1 MAHPPPLVRIVNC
14 SRELR
19 GKTDNFCG
27 GWTAID
33 GFPPRGSRD
42 SLGCFML
49 RNKKRIMLDSV
60 SNVAQRQTILDF
72 MFVFLSVCF
81 LTMWLLLRELFPSP
95 WLINWSSMWPM
106 GYALFYLNRDV
117 AAGMEYLESKNLV
130 HRYEMPLLAPIFN
143 IKGVCLSFAFIIF
156 ETVPKKTSFLEM
168 CNCL

>member
-72 MFVFLSVCF
+72 IFVLSVYF
-81 LTMWLLLRELFPSP
+81 LTM
-95 WLINWSSMWPM
+95 
-106 GYALFYLNRDV
+106 
-117 AAGMEYLESKNLV
+117 
-130 HRYEMPLLAPIFN
+130 
-143 IKGVCLSFAFIIF
+143 
-156 ETVPKKTSFLEM
+156 
-168 CNCL
+168 

>member
-1 MAHPPPLVRIVNC
+1 
-14 SRELR
+14 
-19 GKTDNFCG
+19 
-27 GWTAID
+27 
-33 GFPPRGSRD
+33 
-42 SLGCFML
+42 ML

-95 WLINWSSMWPM
+95 RLINWSSMWPM

-130 HRYEMPLLAPIFN
+130 HRYEMPLLAPNFN
-143 IKGVCLSFAFIIF
+143 IKGICLSFAFIIC
-156 ETVPKKTSFLEM
+156 TKKNLFSWDVQLFVTLMMLRLQVAKNHCFSSFDS
-168 CNCL
+168 NIYIPV